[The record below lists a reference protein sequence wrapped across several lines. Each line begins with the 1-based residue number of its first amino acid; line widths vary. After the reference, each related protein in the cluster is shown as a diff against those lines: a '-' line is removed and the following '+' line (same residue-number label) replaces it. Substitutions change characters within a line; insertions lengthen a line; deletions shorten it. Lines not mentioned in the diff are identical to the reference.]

1 MEDDLM
7 EQEQLDRIHAFYR
20 NSGIEFDAKH
30 EVGWIDGLTWFVG
43 KKMNLAAV
51 DLELP
56 RGKEKQWHLDQF
68 TRGSFAN
75 RLIFTCHDP
84 DSQRKLSFMLLED
97 ESDGYRSSMD
107 SVLVHTRYVPRN
119 VFDCVPVRF
128 QLGGGSGDDLIDA
141 VCLENQ
147 RRILQFGT
155 SNTDDYYPSFVGD
168 FELTNMPANV
178 LRAKEGAERRAV
190 DVERQRKM
198 QLLETARKHAGW
210 GEF

>member
-1 MEDDLM
+1 M

-20 NSGIEFDAKH
+20 NSGIEFDAKC

-119 VFDCVPVRF
+119 VFDCVPVWF
-128 QLGGGSGDDLIDA
+128 QKGGGSGDDLIDA
-141 VCLENQ
+141 VCVENE

-168 FELTNMPANV
+168 FELKNMPGNV
-178 LRAKEGAERRAV
+178 LRAKEASERREA
-190 DVERQRKM
+190 ENEILRQAQR
-198 QLLETARKHAGW
+198 EASARKHLGW